1 MPIRTWLTLSAI
13 WPLALATESSLS
25 RSFSATTSKSSI
37 TSNVTWRGEGGG
49 DINRLN
55 ASNGSSSPLMPPNC
69 TQLCRVWKGEECY
82 EYRPCM
88 FCNQSV
94 SCDPD
99 YLVCRENVCML
110 DEYEG
115 NLFVVYSTT
124 MIAMMMMRTNTFRS
138 QGRCAILILWVV
150 WSP

>member
-37 TSNVTWRGEGGG
+37 TSNVTWREGGG

-150 WSP
+150 